1 MERDR
6 AREIV
11 QEQLKK
17 HQIIAKWANE
27 LGDHTIARDHREIAD
42 ALAALLEVCT

>member
-1 MERDR
+1 MDMDSAR
-6 AREIV
+6 AIV

-27 LGDHTIARDHREIAD
+27 LGDHAIARDHREIAD
-42 ALAALLEVCT
+42 ALAALLEVCA